1 VIVPVIEA
9 VTSWLQAHGKVAA
22 TTRNVSRKQQNA
34 VDDRLIITALQGA
47 SAGWVMLYSRT
58 QTTVKKKMRQHCKF
72 LIGFY

>member
-1 VIVPVIEA
+1 
-9 VTSWLQAHGKVAA
+9 
-22 TTRNVSRKQQNA
+22 